1 MVRPS
6 RDTVV
11 LVATMPARSSS
22 TARSAMSSRSESDK
36 SGAIFTS
43 TGVEV
48 SARTADR
55 MGRSDSTAC
64 RSRNPGVFGELTLT
78 TRYDASGPTIRAL
91 AR

>member
-1 MVRPS
+1 
-6 RDTVV
+6 
-11 LVATMPARSSS
+11 
-22 TARSAMSSRSESDK
+22 MSSMSVSAR

-55 MGRSDSTAC
+55 MVRSDSTVC
-64 RSRNPGVFGELTLT
+64 RSRSPGVFGELTLT
-78 TRYDASGPTIRAL
+78 TRYAACGPTSRAL